1 MITILSLSVIM
12 GSIISMGFLGYDV
25 WKNKS
30 KNNYQRIRHI
40 RNLPNLPELVIRKR
54 DKLVLSED
62 EFT

>member
-1 MITILSLSVIM
+1 MITILSLSVIL

-25 WKNKS
+25 WKKKS

-40 RNLPNLPELVIRKR
+40 RNLPKLPELVIR
-54 DKLVLSED
+54 DELVFSED